1 MVAPKRL
8 ARSVIAEAPYEVW
21 NAFVDICIFS
31 PYAELDAVQRVGHL
45 ALWYDSEVN
54 NGGHLQYLENRGL
67 ERVPETIE
75 ALERIGAESQARV
88 LSRAFR
94 YHEAATRGPIRSV
107 RQFVQVALSPGYL
120 ALDRAF
126 HACEPET
133 GKLLEQYL
141 EEHEGSFVER
151 VDG

>member
-1 MVAPKRL
+1 MVAPKKL

-21 NAFVDICIFS
+21 NAFVDICFSS
-31 PYAELDAVQRVGHL
+31 PYEELDPVQRVGHL

-54 NGGHLQYLENRGL
+54 NGGHLQSFENRGL

-75 ALERIGAESQARV
+75 ALEHLGASAQARV

-94 YHEAATRGPIRSV
+94 YQKAASRGPIRSV
-107 RQFVQVALSPGYL
+107 RQFVAVALSPGYQ

-126 HACEPET
+126 NACEPEIE
-133 GKLLEQYL
+133 KHLERYL
-141 EEHEGSFVER
+141 EGREASFVER
-151 VDG
+151 VDE